1 MNTQNKKKVLI
12 LCSGNSCRSQMAE
25 ALVNARMSESWQAWS
40 AGTDP
45 AGYVHLL
52 AITVLKEV
60 GIRHLGHSKSI
71 ADLPDKDFDL
81 VISVCDE
88 EVENCTIWLGN
99 GERAHLNFPD
109 PSLAEGSEEKRLTAF
124 RSVLDDIDKTVL
136 SYLRNYSG

>member
-12 LCSGNSCRSQMAE
+12 LCSGNSYRSQMAE

-60 GIRHLGHSKSI
+60 GIRHLG
-71 ADLPDKDFDL
+71 
-81 VISVCDE
+81 
-88 EVENCTIWLGN
+88 
-99 GERAHLNFPD
+99 
-109 PSLAEGSEEKRLTAF
+109 
-124 RSVLDDIDKTVL
+124 
-136 SYLRNYSG
+136 